1 MAMKGVLCDPIIR
14 AEMVET
20 MIKSG
25 DIVLTSGELAH
36 ISAVRDAFLSF
47 EVEVM
52 NATDLCMRAAKA
64 PTWVFVDWIL
74 PEMSGLQL
82 CGLLQDRINDHPLHV
97 TMVLPEADPR
107 SQARALDAGA
117 DDYLIGPL
125 TPTALVQRLRI
136 YQPTAAARKEAPAIQ
151 IGELTI
157 QPDSHLTRYKG
168 LVVPLQSNE
177 QRLLNHFARNPNRV
191 FTRGEL
197 IGVLGKSVE
206 VCDERTVDSWVS
218 RLRRKLRSMQ
228 VPHLPRTVRS
238 FGYVFDHAEA

>member
-1 MAMKGVLCDPIIR
+1 MRLWGLIISIELQD
-14 AEMVET
+14 A

-25 DIVLTSGELAH
+25 DIVLTSGDLAH
-36 ISAVRDAFLSF
+36 VSAIRDNFLTF
-47 EVEVM
+47 EAEVADAVE
-52 NATDLCMRAAKA
+52 LCARALRG
-64 PTWVFVDWIL
+64 PTWVFVDWLL

-82 CGLLQDRINDHPLHV
+82 CGLLRDRINDHPLHV
-97 TMVLPEADPR
+97 TMVLPEPDPR
-107 SQARALDAGA
+107 AQARALEAGA

-125 TPTALVQRLRI
+125 TPKALVQRLRI
-136 YQPTAAARKEAPAIQ
+136 YQPVSAARKEAPPIQ
-151 IGELTI
+151 IGELVI

-218 RLRRKLRSMQ
+218 RLRRKLRTMQ

-238 FGYVFDHAEA
+238 FGYVFDNMEA

>member
-1 MAMKGVLCDPIIR
+1 
-14 AEMVET
+14 

-25 DIVLTSGELAH
+25 DIVLTSGDLAH
-36 ISAVRDAFLSF
+36 VSAVRDSFLSF
-47 EVEVM
+47 EAEVT
-52 NATDLCMRAAKA
+52 NATDLCVRISKA
-64 PTWVFVDWIL
+64 PTWVFLDWLL

-82 CGLLQDRINDHPLHV
+82 CGLLRDRIHDHPLHV
-97 TMVLPEADPR
+97 TMILPEPDQRA
-107 SQARALDAGA
+107 QARALDAGA

-125 TPTALVQRLRI
+125 TPAALVRRLRI
-136 YQPTAAARKEAPAIQ
+136 YQPAAAARKETPAIQ
-151 IGELTI
+151 IGDLLI

-197 IGVLGKSVE
+197 IGVLGKSVD

-238 FGYVFDHAEA
+238 FGYVFDSAEA